1 MYRILI
7 LTLLLLTACGDQLV
21 IGVDDSDLSEEKLAK
36 NANSLYVKNE
46 YNEAIESYESLVG
59 LFPTS
64 KSQAEYQARLFS
76 LYEKKSEFAELEE
89 FSEHVMEDSPSAQNP
104 AVLYYYGVA
113 NLMQSK
119 THIFDVVSKDAGGK
133 DLIRLEKAAKAFK
146 QFIARNPKHKL
157 VKSANE
163 KLKQAREMI
172 AQVHFQVS
180 KFYQQRGHEKA
191 SSLRLEQITQHYADT
206 SYADLAK
213 QILKN
218 KKKLT

>member
-1 MYRILI
+1 MFFISFSIFLFVWVFVVFF
-7 LTLLLLTACGDQLV
+7 V
-21 IGVDDSDLSEEKLAK
+21 IFV
-36 NANSLYVKNE
+36 
-46 YNEAIESYESLVG
+46 
-59 LFPTS
+59 LFL
-64 KSQAEYQARLFS
+64 RVF
-76 LYEKKSEFAELEE
+76 F
-89 FSEHVMEDSPSAQNP
+89 F
-104 AVLYYYGVA
+104 
-113 NLMQSK
+113 
-119 THIFDVVSKDAGGK
+119 
-133 DLIRLEKAAKAFK
+133 RLEKAAKAFK

-213 QILKN
+213 QILKMHLSNHLSCLLELLICTFNQLVLRITRNKLFECFSSLFKAKKKNPQKQNKNNKKHNKNPN
-218 KKKLT
+218 KKKKNKNNK

>member
-1 MYRILI
+1 MESKMYRILI

-113 NLMQSK
+113 NLM
-119 THIFDVVSKDAGGK
+119 
-133 DLIRLEKAAKAFK
+133 
-146 QFIARNPKHKL
+146 
-157 VKSANE
+157 
-163 KLKQAREMI
+163 
-172 AQVHFQVS
+172 
-180 KFYQQRGHEKA
+180 
-191 SSLRLEQITQHYADT
+191 
-206 SYADLAK
+206 
-213 QILKN
+213 
-218 KKKLT
+218 